1 MANLN
6 VHVDEIP
13 SFRRKH
19 SVQDSQDA
27 ASRKSSANEKTFT
40 SPRKSSSSSSAHQLD
55 SLCFIRSPL
64 GFDSLSPR
72 KGSLVLDSAS
82 PRRSAASSPPASRFT
97 CSPVH
102 GEEEGGSGGGL
113 RKASIIKDPTSR
125 KSSGLDSRRSSNS
138 QVKKGEC
145 QENVVFKK

>member
-6 VHVDEIP
+6 VHVDEIT
-13 SFRRKH
+13 FFLRKH
-19 SVQDSQDA
+19 SVNDSEA
-27 ASRKSSANEKTFT
+27 ASRKSSANEK
-40 SPRKSSSSSSAHQLD
+40 SPRKSSSSSSSAHQLD

-102 GEEEGGSGGGL
+102 GEEEGSSSGGL

-138 QVKKGEC
+138 QVKKGR
-145 QENVVFKK
+145 VS